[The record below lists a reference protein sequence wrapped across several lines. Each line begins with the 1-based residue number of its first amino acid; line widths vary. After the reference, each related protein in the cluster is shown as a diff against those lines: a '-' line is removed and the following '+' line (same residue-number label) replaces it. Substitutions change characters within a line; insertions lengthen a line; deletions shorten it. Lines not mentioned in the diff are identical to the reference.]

1 LNCGDDHH
9 GQVGRKDRQPG
20 LAFALCLLGAL
31 GGTAGCAYQYNE
43 PPYTPTTT
51 PAPAAESPVPY
62 VDPLVLE
69 REVQNYAELDL
80 LLKAAPGPVLL
91 FEEGPLD
98 GPVRGFGTMA
108 KVPAAGQYTVTSAC
122 VDASG
127 ATVSIG
133 QEHPG
138 APFQPVELALDCTEA
153 TSRIIPL
160 DQGYVFA
167 HLVLP
172 TPDASPWTG
181 AVGGVRV
188 SG

>member
-1 LNCGDDHH
+1 MGTTDREP
-9 GQVGRKDRQPG
+9 GRA
-20 LAFALCLLGAL
+20 LALCLLGAL

-43 PPYTPTTT
+43 PVRSPTT
-51 PAPAAESPVPY
+51 APAIVTESPVPY

-69 REVQNYAELDL
+69 REVQNYSELDL

-122 VDASG
+122 VGASG

-153 TSRIIPL
+153 ASRIIPFE
-160 DQGYVFA
+160 QGYVFV

-172 TPDASPWTG
+172 TPGPSPWTG

-188 SG
+188 TG

>member
-1 LNCGDDHH
+1 
-9 GQVGRKDRQPG
+9 VGRKDRQPG
-20 LAFALCLLGAL
+20 HAFALCLLSAL
-31 GGTAGCAYQYNE
+31 GGAAGCAYQYNE
-43 PPYTPTTT
+43 PVHSPTTT
-51 PAPAAESPVPY
+51 TAPAADSPVPY

-69 REVQNYAELDL
+69 REVQNYAELDRL
-80 LLKAAPGPVLL
+80 FKAAPGPVLL
-91 FEEGPLD
+91 SEEGPLD
-98 GPVRGFGTMA
+98 GPVRGFGAMA
-108 KVPAAGQYTVTSAC
+108 EVPAAGQYTVTSAC
-122 VDASG
+122 VGASG

-172 TPDASPWTG
+172 TPGASLWTG
-181 AVGGVRV
+181 AVGRVRV
-188 SG
+188 TG